1 MSLTFDN
8 TQHTTL
14 FVPNILQLV
23 LARAFIQHLQLDCG
37 FYYVYPHIYRYAMA
51 LVQEMNVKV
60 DKELIISL
68 TSLFSQQKELL
79 EEVVIVCHGSARN

>member
-1 MSLTFDN
+1 
-8 TQHTTL
+8 
-14 FVPNILQLV
+14 
-23 LARAFIQHLQLDCG
+23 
-37 FYYVYPHIYRYAMA
+37 MA

-79 EEVVIVCHGSARN
+79 EEVIIVCYGSAPDELMW

>member
-1 MSLTFDN
+1 
-8 TQHTTL
+8 
-14 FVPNILQLV
+14 
-23 LARAFIQHLQLDCG
+23 
-37 FYYVYPHIYRYAMA
+37 MA

>member
-1 MSLTFDN
+1 
-8 TQHTTL
+8 
-14 FVPNILQLV
+14 
-23 LARAFIQHLQLDCG
+23 
-37 FYYVYPHIYRYAMA
+37 MA

-79 EEVVIVCHGSARN
+79 EEVITVCYGSARDELMW

>member
-1 MSLTFDN
+1 
-8 TQHTTL
+8 
-14 FVPNILQLV
+14 
-23 LARAFIQHLQLDCG
+23 
-37 FYYVYPHIYRYAMA
+37 MA

-79 EEVVIVCHGSARN
+79 EEVIIVCYGSARDELMW

>member
-1 MSLTFDN
+1 
-8 TQHTTL
+8 
-14 FVPNILQLV
+14 
-23 LARAFIQHLQLDCG
+23 
-37 FYYVYPHIYRYAMA
+37 MA

-79 EEVVIVCHGSARN
+79 EEVTVGHGLVRNKLILY